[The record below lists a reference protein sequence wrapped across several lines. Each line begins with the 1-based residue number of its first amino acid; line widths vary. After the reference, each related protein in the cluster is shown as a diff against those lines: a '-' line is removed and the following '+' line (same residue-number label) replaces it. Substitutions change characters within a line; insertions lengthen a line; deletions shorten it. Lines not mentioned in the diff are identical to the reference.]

1 RGRRLAPPPRRRAR
15 ASRRTRRAR
24 RAPAGAPRAF
34 ATLRVGPRTA
44 RAHVRPAHARRLAA
58 GHFPH
63 EPLLPG
69 AYLAAL
75 MADLGARLAGA
86 PVAQVVRCPFRRRLH
101 PHARILI
108 AAPPAAAR
116 EVEAEVR
123 IGRDAAARATLRFR
137 EAP

>member
-1 RGRRLAPPPRRRAR
+1 M
-15 ASRRTRRAR
+15 TRRAR

-44 RAHVRPAHARRLAA
+44 RARVRTGHARRLAA
-58 GHFPH
+58 GHFPD

-69 AYLAAL
+69 AYLAEL

-86 PVAQVVRCPFRRRLH
+86 PVAEVVRCTFRRRVH
-101 PHARILI
+101 PEDAIVI
-108 AAPPAAAR
+108 AARLAAAD

-123 IGRDAAARATLRFR
+123 VGRHAAARATLRFQK
-137 EAP
+137 AP

>member
-1 RGRRLAPPPRRRAR
+1 MTP
-15 ASRRTRRAR
+15 RAR
-24 RAPAGAPRAF
+24 RPSAGAPRAF

-44 RAHVRPAHARRLAA
+44 RAHVRPGHARRLAA
-58 GHFPH
+58 GHFPD

-69 AYLAAL
+69 AYLAEL

-86 PVAQVVRCPFRRRLH
+86 PVAEVVRCTFRRRVR
-101 PHARILI
+101 PADAIVI
-108 AAPPAAAR
+108 AARLAAGG

-123 IGRDAAARATLRFR
+123 VGRHAAARATLRFR